1 MATLGTITQLPK
13 EFFLSAATL
22 AGDGNQ
28 KQDLAEQPAAIIGDQ
43 QPEQAAANETRDR
56 QAHES
61 FMGLLRRA
69 QNESTFNPAAVLIV
83 RQESQVQPV

>member
-28 KQDLAEQPAAIIGDQ
+28 KQALAEQRDVFIGDQ
-43 QPEQAAANETRDR
+43 QPEQAAAGDTRDR
-56 QAHES
+56 QARFLS
-61 FMGLLRRA
+61 GFVA
-69 QNESTFNPAAVLIV
+69 QGAE
-83 RQESQVQPV
+83 

>member
-28 KQDLAEQPAAIIGDQ
+28 KQALAEPCAVSDADQ
-43 QPEQAAANETRDR
+43 QPEQAAADDTCDR
-56 QAHES
+56 QV
-61 FMGLLRRA
+61 MGCFPNLLCST
-69 QNESTFNPAAVLIV
+69 QNNSTLILL
-83 RQESQVQPV
+83 QC